1 MRKNLKIVLLLLT
14 IMTAM
19 CMFVGCG
26 DRKRDDSTLLPE
38 QGNQSEVQSA
48 DTAGTGNDE
57 EQVNN
62 EKQESSTKE
71 KQEETEQSQ
80 TENVQYQPIE
90 ENLDKS
96 VDASDTSADESSELC
111 VFVESIGDNS
121 VVGNIISME
130 PDIDGNNI
138 VVMVGA
144 GGDNK
149 KLISIYFADDA
160 SYVYQIIRNGDVET
174 REGSFSDIGINMILD
189 LTGYYKG
196 EDFYADKAAISDV
209 RNN

>member
-1 MRKNLKIVLLLLT
+1 MRKSLKFTLLLLT

-26 DRKRDDSTLLPE
+26 DGKQDDSALLPE
-38 QGNQSEVQSA
+38 QDNRSEEQSA
-48 DTAGTGNDE
+48 DAVDTGNDE

-62 EKQESSTKE
+62 KKQESDTKE
-71 KQEETEQSQ
+71 KQEETDQPQ
-80 TENVQYQPIE
+80 TEDMQKQPAE
-90 ENLDKS
+90 ETLNKS
-96 VDASDTSADESSELC
+96 VDASDTSADESTELC
-111 VFVESIGDNS
+111 VFVESIEDNS

-149 KLISIYFADDA
+149 KLVSIYFADDA

-174 REGSFSDIGINMILD
+174 REGSFSDIGVNMILD

>member
-1 MRKNLKIVLLLLT
+1 
-14 IMTAM
+14 M
-19 CMFVGCG
+19 CILVGCG
-26 DRKRDDSTLLPE
+26 DGKQDGFALLPE
-38 QGNQSEVQSA
+38 QENS
-48 DTAGTGNDE
+48 TNDRQDKA
-57 EQVNN
+57 EQV
-62 EKQESSTKE
+62 EPEDMKDKDA
-71 KQEETEQSQ
+71 EET
-80 TENVQYQPIE
+80 
-90 ENLDKS
+90 LDKS
-96 VDASDTSADESSELC
+96 AEASDTSTDESTELC

-121 VVGNIISME
+121 VVGNKISMD

-149 KLISIYFADDA
+149 KLVSIYFADDT

-174 REGSFSDIGINMILD
+174 REGSFSDIGVNMILD

>member
-1 MRKNLKIVLLLLT
+1 
-14 IMTAM
+14 
-19 CMFVGCG
+19 MFVGCG

-71 KQEETEQSQ
+71 KQEET
-80 TENVQYQPIE
+80 
-90 ENLDKS
+90 
-96 VDASDTSADESSELC
+96 ASDTSTDESGELC

>member
-1 MRKNLKIVLLLLT
+1 MRKNFRTVLLLLT
-14 IMTAM
+14 ITTAM

-26 DRKRDDSTLLPE
+26 DGKQDDSAMLPD
-38 QGNQSEVQSA
+38 QGNQTEEQSA
-48 DTAGTGNDE
+48 DTTGTGSGE
-57 EQVNN
+57 EQVD
-62 EKQESSTKE
+62 KE
-71 KQEETEQSQ
+71 KQEETEQIQ
-80 TENVQYQPIE
+80 TENMQNQSVE
-90 ENLDKS
+90 ETLDKF
-96 VDASDTSADESSELC
+96 VDAPDTSTNESTELC
-111 VFVESIGDNS
+111 VFVESIGDNN

-149 KLISIYFADDA
+149 KLVSIYFADDT

-174 REGSFSDIGINMILD
+174 REGSFTDIGINMILD

-196 EDFYADKAAISDV
+196 EDFYADKVAISDV